1 MNAPAMTDAATTTA
15 SNTPAM
21 PVLAPRR
28 GLAGHVT
35 ACVIGAGLDNL
46 FRQVAIVALG
56 TAAIA
61 AFPGDPEKAG
71 KAAASYGAWAL
82 MLFSAPFILLAPLAG
97 SLGDRLPKHRI
108 IRAVR
113 LIDVPIAVLGIWGFA
128 VSSPALMLSAL
139 TLLAIASAFFAPTK
153 LAVIPELVPSERL
166 SKANALIAA
175 ATVVAILVGTCLA
188 VCTDAE
194 ALAWIAGH
202 LGITLPQHST
212 VITLSLVA
220 GVLCLIGIIGAY
232 RIPALPAQA
241 PNTPIAMPW
250 AVWRQMK
257 SLNNNPGTWSAALAL
272 AGFWALGGAA
282 FAGLSSLGQVTYG
295 LSVTGTVGIFLA
307 LVVGMVVGSGLAPV
321 LTARAFPAGLPL
333 LGALLA
339 GTSFIVMGWTAHEHG
354 VLLSN
359 AVANGLDVKD
369 LQSDLTS
376 LKAVIFWLFMTG
388 VGAGL
393 WEVPVTVLLQE
404 RSIAGQ
410 RNLVMAAVTVLGS
423 LGTFIAAG
431 AFHVLTSVGL
441 STPQAFMACGAFTVL
456 LAIIL
461 AWHYRKQCAGWLLT
475 LATNTAYR
483 VRVSGAENMPTTGGC
498 LVVCNHLSYSDGLIL
513 GAHLP
518 RPGRFLVY
526 RGYVEAP
533 VIGLFMRAAGVIPV
547 AAEDSRRALLASIDV
562 AIEAAKAGEV
572 VVIFPEGKLT
582 RSGQMDVFRSGL
594 ERIASRAGV
603 PVVPAHLDGLWGT
616 VTSFARK
623 WSFPRPW
630 RPVSLRI
637 GAPLPS
643 TTTAAQARAH
653 VMALSYESAQARS
666 DRDQRTL
673 GGEALARM
681 RRHPFR
687 PAIRDAGGVLSYWKL
702 IAVARVLAKRLD
714 LADDERC
721 VGLLMPPGRGGAMA
735 NLALAF
741 LGRTAVNLNHT
752 VGPVQLKRMCEMAGV
767 RTIISATPYLKRIGD
782 PGLSVRMVQL
792 DEVMK
797 VTSAL
802 SVIGAALVAF
812 LLPTGFWVRAKAD
825 DVAAIIFSSGSTGD
839 PKGIE
844 LTHRQV
850 LANITAVSE
859 GLELSGERDAL
870 LSPLPL
876 FHSFGLVPG
885 FWLGLVLGM
894 PSAAHPDPTDAKALG
909 NLAEACG
916 ATFLIS
922 TPTFVRGYMRRIEPE
937 QFKTLRFAVV
947 GAERCP
953 PDLKLAFRERYN
965 AELLEGYGCTELAP
979 TVALNLLPVKRN
991 GATELRSRDGTV
1003 GRPLPGLNVFTIH
1016 PESHEILPAGREG
1029 LLVVQSPSRMRGYL
1043 DRPDLTEKAFLHGGY
1058 NTGDVGKVDEDGFVH
1073 ITGRLARF
1081 AKIGGEMVPLDNVE
1095 QAVHQAVLTIVGADA
1110 AIEIAVASITDEARG
1125 ERLIVLHTGFTG
1137 DWEKLLASLEDLP
1150 ALWRP
1155 RSRDVRQV
1163 EAIPKLGTGKRDL
1176 AGLKKLAAS

>member
-1 MNAPAMTDAATTTA
+1 MDASTVTTHPATPTSAAVMSA
-15 SNTPAM
+15 
-21 PVLAPRR
+21 LAQPR

-56 TAAIA
+56 AAA
-61 AFPGDPEKAG
+61 VANFPDDTEKAG
-71 KAAASYGAWAL
+71 KAAAAYGAWAL
-82 MLFSAPFILLAPLAG
+82 MLFSAPFIVLAPLAG
-97 SLGDRLPKHRI
+97 SLGDRLPKHHI
-108 IRAVR
+108 IRMAR
-113 LIDVPIAVLGIWGFA
+113 LIDVPIAILGIWGFA
-128 VSSPALMLSAL
+128 ISSPVLMLSAL
-139 TLLAIASAFFAPTK
+139 TLLAVASAFFAPTK
-153 LAVIPELVPSERL
+153 LAVIPELVAPERL

-175 ATVVAILVGTCLA
+175 ATVVAILAGTCLA
-188 VCTDAE
+188 ICTDE
-194 ALAWIAGH
+194 MALTWVAQH
-202 LGITLPQHST
+202 LGITLPAHAT
-212 VITLSLVA
+212 VLSLSLVA
-220 GVLCLIGIIGAY
+220 GILCLIGIIGAF
-232 RIPALPAQA
+232 RIPALPAMA
-241 PNTPIAMPW
+241 PHTPIAMPW
-250 AVWRQMK
+250 SVWRQVK

-282 FAGLSSLGQVTYG
+282 FAGLSSLAQVTYG
-295 LSVTGTVGIFLA
+295 LGVTGSVGLFLA
-307 LVVGMVVGSGLAPV
+307 LVVGMVIGSGLAPV

-339 GTSFIVMGWTAHEHG
+339 GSSFIAMGWTAHEHETFFKTLG
-354 VLLSN
+354 AAAQSPENQALS
-359 AVANGLDVKD
+359 A
-369 LQSDLTS
+369 SS

-423 LGTFIAAG
+423 FGTFLAAG
-431 AFHVLTSVGL
+431 AFHALTSAGL
-441 STPQAFMACGAFTVL
+441 TTAQAFMACGAFTIVM
-456 LAIIL
+456 AIIL

-483 VRVSGAENMPTTGGC
+483 VRVSGAHNLPISGGC

-533 VIGLFMRAAGVIPV
+533 VIGLFLRAAGVIPV
-547 AAEDSRRALLASIDV
+547 AAEDSRRALLASIDA
-562 AIEAAKAGEV
+562 AIEAAKSGEV
-572 VVIFPEGKLT
+572 VVVFPEGKLT
-582 RSGQMDVFRSGL
+582 HSGQMDVFRSGL

-616 VTSFARK
+616 VSSRSPK

-653 VMALSYESAQARS
+653 VMALSYESAQART

-673 GGEALARM
+673 GGEALSHM
-681 RRHPFR
+681 RHHPLR

-702 IAVARVLAKRLD
+702 IAVARILAKRLS
-714 LADDERC
+714 LADDERN

-752 VGPVQLKRMCEMAGV
+752 VGPVQLKRMCEMAGI

-792 DEVMK
+792 DELMK
-797 VTSAL
+797 TTSAL
-802 SVIGAALVAF
+802 SVVGAALGAF
-812 LLPTGFWVRAKAD
+812 LLPTSWLVRAKAD

-839 PKGIE
+839 PKGVE

-850 LANITAVSE
+850 LANITAVAE
-859 GLELSGERDAL
+859 GLELSGERDVL

-876 FHSFGLVPG
+876 FHSFGLIPG

-909 NLAEACG
+909 NLAQASG
-916 ATFLIS
+916 VTFLIS

-953 PDLKLAFRERYN
+953 PDLKQAFRERYG

-979 TVALNLLPVKRN
+979 TVALNLLPVVRD
-991 GATELRSRDGTV
+991 GVTELRSRDGTV
-1003 GRPLPGLNVFTIH
+1003 GRPLPGLNVFTID

-1029 LLVVQSPSRMRGYL
+1029 LLVVQSPARMRGYL
-1043 DRPDLTEKAFLHGGY
+1043 GRTDLTEKAFVHGGY
-1058 NTGDVGKVDEDGFVH
+1058 NTGDVGKVDDDGFVH

-1110 AIEIAVASITDEARG
+1110 AIEIAVASVTDEARG

-1176 AGLKKLAAS
+1176 AGLKKLAAG

>member
-1 MNAPAMTDAATTTA
+1 MDVPAMINDVQPTAAPATTA
-15 SNTPAM
+15 LNQ
-21 PVLAPRR
+21 RR

-56 TAAIA
+56 AAAIA
-61 AFPGDPEKAG
+61 AYPGDAEQAG
-71 KAAASYGAWAL
+71 KVAAGYGAWAL

-97 SLGDRLPKHRI
+97 SLGDRLPKHHI
-108 IRAVR
+108 IRAAR

-128 VSSPALMLSAL
+128 ISSPALMLSAL

-153 LAVIPELVPSERL
+153 LAVIPELVPPERL
-166 SKANALIAA
+166 AKANALIAA
-175 ATVVAILVGTCLA
+175 ATVVAILAGTCLA
-188 VCTDAE
+188 ICTDAD
-194 ALAWIAGH
+194 ALEWIAKQA
-202 LGITLPQHST
+202 GITLPAHSP
-212 VITLSLVA
+212 VISLSLVS
-220 GVLCLIGIIGAY
+220 GVLCLIGIIGAF

-241 PNTPIAMPW
+241 PHTPIAMPW
-250 AVWRQMK
+250 AVWRQVK

-282 FAGLSSLGQVTYG
+282 FAGLSSLGQVVFG
-295 LSVTGTVGIFLA
+295 LGVTGTVGMFLA
-307 LVVGMVVGSGLAPV
+307 LVVGMVVGSVLAPV
-321 LTARAFPAGLPL
+321 LIARAFPAGLPL
-333 LGALLA
+333 IGALVA
-339 GTSFIVMGWTAHEHG
+339 GGSFIALGFTAHEHEMLMKSLGDAAAIAGTEG
-354 VLLSN
+354 VPHGS
-359 AVANGLDVKD
+359 G
-369 LQSDLTS
+369 S
-376 LKAVIFWLFMTG
+376 LNLAIFWLFLTG

-404 RSIAGQ
+404 RAIAGQ

-423 LGTFIAAG
+423 FGTFVAAG
-431 AFHVLTSVGL
+431 AFHAITSFGL
-441 STPQAFMACGAFTVL
+441 STAQAFMACGAFTVV

-461 AWHYRKQCAGWLLT
+461 TWHYRKQCAGWLTALI
-475 LATNTAYR
+475 TNTAYR
-483 VRVSGAENMPTTGGC
+483 VTVTGAEFLPATGGC
-498 LVVCNHLSYSDGLIL
+498 LVVCNHLSYSDGVIL

-526 RGYVEAP
+526 RGWVKAP
-533 VIGLFMRAAGVIPV
+533 VIGLFLRAAGVIPV
-547 AAEDSRRALLASIDV
+547 AAEDSRRALLASIDA

-582 RSGQMDVFRSGL
+582 RSGQLDVFRSGL

-616 VTSFARK
+616 ITSHSRK

-637 GAPLPS
+637 GPPLPS

-653 VMALSYESAQARS
+653 VMALSYESAQASS

-673 GGEALARM
+673 AGVALSRM
-681 RRHPFR
+681 WRHPLR

-702 IAVARVLAKRLD
+702 IAVARILAKRLG
-714 LADDERC
+714 LAEDERC
-721 VGLLMPPGRGGAMA
+721 VGLLLPPGRGGAMA
-735 NLALAF
+735 NLALAL

-752 VGPVQLKRMCEMAGV
+752 VGQAQLKRMCEMAGV

-782 PGLSVRMVQL
+782 PGLSQRMVL
-792 DEVMK
+792 LEEVMK
-797 VTSAL
+797 STSTLAVL
-802 SVIGAALVAF
+802 SAALGAY
-812 LLPTGFWVRAKAD
+812 LLPTSMLVRAKAD

-839 PKGIE
+839 PKGVE

-859 GLELSGERDAL
+859 GLDLSGECDVL

-876 FHSFGLVPG
+876 FHSFGLIPG

-909 NLAEACG
+909 NLAEASG

-922 TPTFVRGYMRRIEPE
+922 TPTFVRGYLRRIEPA

-953 PDLKLAFRERYN
+953 PDLKQLFRERYS

-979 TVALNLLPVKRN
+979 TVALNLLPVQRE
-991 GATELRSRDGTV
+991 GVTELRSRDGTV
-1003 GRPLPGLNVFTIH
+1003 GRPLPGLNVFTID
-1016 PESHEILPAGREG
+1016 PETHERLPVGREG
-1029 LLVVQSPSRMRGYL
+1029 LLVVQSPARMRGYL
-1043 DRPDLTEKAFLHGGY
+1043 NRPDLTEKAIIHGGY
-1058 NTGDVGKVDEDGFVH
+1058 NTGDVGKIDEDGFIH

-1110 AIEIAVASITDEARG
+1110 TIEIAVASITDEARG

-1176 AGLKKLAAS
+1176 AGLKKLAAG

>member
-1 MNAPAMTDAATTTA
+1 MDAPAMNDTDPH
-15 SNTPAM
+15 PAG
-21 PVLAPRR
+21 PQLITKPHR

-56 TAAIA
+56 AAAVA
-61 AFPGDPEKAG
+61 AFPDDPEKAG
-71 KAAASYGAWAL
+71 KAAAGYGAWAL

-108 IRAVR
+108 IRAAR
-113 LIDVPIAVLGIWGFA
+113 LADVPIAVLGIWGFA
-128 VSSPALMLSAL
+128 ISSPALMLSAL

-153 LAVIPELVPSERL
+153 LAVIPELVPAERL

-175 ATVVAILVGTCLA
+175 ATVVAILAGTCLA
-188 VCTDAE
+188 VCTDIV
-194 ALAWIAGH
+194 ALGWIGEK
-202 LGITLPQHST
+202 LGVGSLPAHSA
-212 VITLSLVA
+212 VISLSLVA
-220 GVLCLIGIIGAY
+220 GVLCLIGIAGAY
-232 RIPALPAQA
+232 SIPILPAQA
-241 PNTPIAMPW
+241 PHTPIAMPW
-250 AVWRQMK
+250 SVWRQMK
-257 SLNNNPGTWSAALAL
+257 SLSNNPGTWSAALAL

-295 LSVTGTVGIFLA
+295 LGVTGTVGIFLA
-307 LVVGMVVGSGLAPV
+307 LVMGMVVGSALAPV

-333 LGALLA
+333 VGAMLA
-339 GTSFIVMGWTAHEHG
+339 GVSFIAMGWTAHEHG
-354 VLLSN
+354 ALLTS
-359 AVANGLDVKD
+359 ALANGIDAETVH
-369 LQSDLTS
+369 SDTTS
-376 LKAVIFWLFMTG
+376 LKTAIFWLFMTG

-404 RSIAGQ
+404 RSSAGQ

-423 LGTFIAAG
+423 FGTFIAAG
-431 AFHVLTSVGL
+431 AFHVLTSSGL
-441 STPQAFMACGAFTVL
+441 STAQAFIVCGAFTVV
-456 LAIIL
+456 LAL
-461 AWHYRKQCAGWLLT
+461 ALSWHYRRQCAGWLTALVI
-475 LATNTAYR
+475 NTAYR
-483 VRVSGAENMPTTGGC
+483 VHVSGAENLPTTGGC
-498 LVVCNHLSYSDGLIL
+498 LVVCNHLSYSDGVIL

-533 VIGLFMRAAGVIPV
+533 FIGLFLRAAGVIPV
-547 AAEDSRRALLASIDV
+547 AAEDSRRALLASIDA

-616 VTSFARK
+616 ITSHGRK

-637 GAPLPS
+637 GQPLPS
-643 TTTAAQARAH
+643 TSTAAEARAH

-673 GGEALARM
+673 AGVALARM
-681 RRHPFR
+681 RRHPLR
-687 PAIRDAGGVLSYWKL
+687 PAIRDAGGVLSFWKL
-702 IAVARVLAKRLD
+702 IAIARILAKRLA
-714 LADDERC
+714 LEPDERC

-735 NLALAF
+735 NLALAL

-752 VGPVQLKRMCEMAGV
+752 VGQTQLKRMCEMAGI

-782 PGLSVRMVQL
+782 PGLSQRMVLL

-797 VTSAL
+797 HTSAI
-802 SVIGAALVAF
+802 SVVGAALVAF
-812 LLPTGFWVRAKAD
+812 VLPTRLLVRAKAD

-839 PKGIE
+839 PKGVE

-859 GLELSGERDAL
+859 GLDLSGDRDAL

-909 NLAEACG
+909 TLAAACG

-922 TPTFVRGYMRRIEPE
+922 TPTFVRGYLRRIEPE

-953 PDLKLAFRERYN
+953 PDLKQAFRERYG

-979 TVALNLLPVKRN
+979 TVALNLLPVVHQ
-991 GATELRSRDGTV
+991 GVTELRSRDGTV
-1003 GRPLPGLNVFTIH
+1003 GRPLPGLDVFTIH
-1016 PESHEILPAGREG
+1016 PETHERLPAGQEG
-1029 LLVVQSPSRMRGYL
+1029 LLVVRSPSRMRGYL
-1043 DRPDLTEKAFLHGGY
+1043 DRPDLTEKAFVHGGY
-1058 NTGDVGKVDEDGFVH
+1058 NTGDMGRVDEDGFIH

-1095 QAVHQAVLTIVGADA
+1095 QAIHQAVLTLVGADA
-1110 AIEIAVASITDEARG
+1110 SIEIAIASIADETRG

-1137 DWEKLLASLEDLP
+1137 DWEKLLGSLEDLP

>member
-1 MNAPAMTDAATTTA
+1 MTSDAKTAGLPASTSTTT
-15 SNTPAM
+15 
-21 PVLAPRR
+21 PRR

-56 TAAIA
+56 AAAIT
-61 AFPGDPEKAG
+61 AFPDDPDKAG
-71 KAAASYGAWAL
+71 KAAAAYGAWAL
-82 MLFSAPFILLAPLAG
+82 MLFSAPFIILAPLAG

-108 IRAVR
+108 IRAAR
-113 LIDVPIAVLGIWGFA
+113 LADVPIAVLGIWGFA
-128 VSSPALMLSAL
+128 VSSPELMLSAL

-153 LAVIPELVPSERL
+153 LAVIPELVTPERL

-175 ATVVAILVGTCLA
+175 ATVVAILAGTCLA
-188 VCTDAE
+188 VCTDAA
-194 ALAWIAGH
+194 ALGWIAEK
-202 LGITLPQHST
+202 LGVSLPAYSA
-212 VITLSLVA
+212 VISLSLVA

-241 PNTPIAMPW
+241 PHTPIAMPW
-250 AVWRQMK
+250 AVWRQVK

-295 LSVTGTVGIFLA
+295 LGVTGTVGIFLS
-307 LVVGMVVGSGLAPV
+307 LVVGMVIGSALAPV
-321 LTARAFPAGLPL
+321 LIARAFPAGLPL
-333 LGALLA
+333 IGALLA
-339 GTSFIVMGWTAHEHG
+339 GVSFIAMGWTAHEHG
-354 VLLSN
+354 VALSN
-359 AVANGLDVKD
+359 AVANGLAVESI
-369 LQSDLTS
+369 QSDTTS
-376 LKAVIFWLFMTG
+376 IKTVIFWLFMTG

-404 RSIAGQ
+404 RATAGQ

-423 LGTFIAAG
+423 FGTFIAAG
-431 AFHVLTSVGL
+431 AFHALTASGL
-441 STPQAFMACGAFTVL
+441 TTAQAFMVCGAFTVV
-456 LAIIL
+456 LAIALI
-461 AWHYRKQCAGWLLT
+461 WHYRRQCAGWLMT
-475 LATNTAYR
+475 LVINTTYR
-483 VRVSGAENMPTTGGC
+483 VRVSGAENLPATGGC
-498 LVVCNHLSYSDGLIL
+498 LVVCNHVSYSDGLIL

-518 RPGRFLVY
+518 RQGRFLVY
-526 RGYVEAP
+526 RRYVEMP
-533 VIGLFMRAAGVIPV
+533 GVGLFLRAAGVIPV
-547 AAEDSRRALLASIDV
+547 AAEDSRRALLASIDA

-582 RSGQMDVFRSGL
+582 ASGQMDVFRSGL
-594 ERIASRAGV
+594 ERIATRAGV

-616 VTSFARK
+616 VSSRAPK

-653 VMALSYESAQARS
+653 VMALSYESAQARA

-673 GGEALARM
+673 AGVALARM
-681 RRHPFR
+681 RRHPLR
-687 PAIRDAGGVLSYWKL
+687 PAVRDAGGVLTCWKL
-702 IAVARVLAKRLD
+702 IALARILAKRLG
-714 LADDERC
+714 LATDERC

-735 NLALAF
+735 NLALAL

-752 VGPVQLKRMCEMAGV
+752 SGPVQLKRMCEMAGI

-782 PGLSVRMVQL
+782 PGLSARMVQL

-797 VTSAL
+797 STSAL
-802 SVIGAALVAF
+802 SVLGAALAAF
-812 LLPTGFWVRAKAD
+812 LLPTSLLVRAKAD

-839 PKGIE
+839 PKGVE

-859 GLELSGERDAL
+859 ALELTERDVL

-885 FWLGLVLGM
+885 FWLGVVLGM

-909 NLAEACG
+909 ALAQASG
-916 ATFLIS
+916 VTFLIS
-922 TPTFVRGYMRRIEPE
+922 TPTFVRGYLRRIEPE
-937 QFKTLRFAVV
+937 PFKTLRFAVV

-953 PDLKLAFRERYN
+953 PDLKQAFRERYG

-979 TVALNLLPVKRN
+979 TVALNLLPIKRS
-991 GATELRSRDGTV
+991 GETEIRAREGTV
-1003 GRPLPGLNVFTIH
+1003 GRPLPGLNVFTIN
-1016 PESHEILPAGREG
+1016 PETNERLPAGQEG

-1043 DRPDLTEKAFLHGGY
+1043 DRPDLTEKAFVHGGY
-1058 NTGDVGKVDEDGFVH
+1058 NTGDVGKVDEDGFIH

-1095 QAVHQAVLTIVGADA
+1095 QAVHQAVLTIVGNDA
-1110 AIEIAVASITDEARG
+1110 AIEIAVASVTDEARG

-1137 DWEKLLASLEDLP
+1137 DWETLLASLEHLP

-1176 AGLKKLAAS
+1176 AGLKKLAAG